1 MVEQEIKS
9 FYDQIQFPGLY
20 TRESMNLYG
29 HCPENQYLAF
39 IYQYLSN
46 QQTVLDAGCGSGL
59 ISNLFAERFDSKFIA
74 MDMSDSIKH
83 GQHYSQQ
90 NNINNVIWL
99 QHDLKNLDYQEYF
112 DVVICQGVLHHIPDY
127 QNVLNKLKASLRP
140 GGILL
145 LGLYNPFGKLLKKFA
160 SVNYANKV
168 LYQDQEL
175 NPFELSFSHQQV
187 LKLCANMELMSCAPS
202 VKRRYLVDLLALGN
216 QSNGGLT
223 LYAFRKKK

>member
-9 FYDQIQFPGLY
+9 FYDRIQFPGLY
-20 TRESMNLYG
+20 TRESMDLYS
-29 HCPENQYLAF
+29 HCPENRYLAF

-59 ISNLFAERFDSKFIA
+59 ISNLFANRFNSKFVA
-74 MDMSDSIKH
+74 MDMSDSILH

-90 NNINNVIWL
+90 NNIDNVTWL
-99 QHDLKNLDYQEYF
+99 KQDLKNLDYQEYF

-127 QNVLNKLKASLRP
+127 QNVLNKLKAALTP
-140 GGILL
+140 GGVLL

-160 SVNYANKV
+160 SVNYANEV

-187 LKLCANMELMSCAPS
+187 LELCNDMELLCCTPS
-202 VKRRYLVDLLALGN
+202 VHRRYLVNLLALAN

-223 LYAFRKKK
+223 LYAFRKKI